1 MRKTKIIATI
11 GPTSR
16 SPEVLERLFQAGM
29 DCARLNFSH
38 GTFAEHAQVI
48 AALRELSR
56 RRQRPLAVLQDLGGA
71 KMRLGQVEG
80 HQRLQP
86 DDLVTLAAQDAS
98 TDVKTLPFP
107 HPEVLAELKQGDQ
120 VFISDGSICVEVV
133 GPVEGGV
140 RAVVTRGGM
149 ISSYRGVNIP
159 GVDLSPTVLTERAKR
174 AIQFGVEHDVDWL
187 AVSFVREGRDIQ
199 EVRDYVREQGG
210 DMPIMAKLERAE
222 ALGNLDSILEA
233 ADAVM
238 VARGDLGIETPM
250 ARVPLVQKHV
260 VARAKDMG
268 VLSVIATQML
278 NSMVLAPMPTRA
290 EVSDVSNAVL
300 DGCDA
305 VLLSDETAIGHHA
318 VETVEFAASIIQES
332 ESEDVYPFFQ
342 DLAPRD
348 RTQSIANAAAT
359 LMRGLNSNVV
369 VVTSTGRAAFEVA
382 RYRPAQ
388 RILVLTHDDSMAR
401 RLCVGWGLI
410 PLPIIPAER
419 DIPQLVA
426 MIVERALESG
436 LVTKADVLTIV
447 HGFLTGVAGTTNTVQ
462 VLYLR
467 DYLARREQGYE
478 R

>member
-11 GPTSR
+11 GPRSR
-16 SPEVLERLFQAGM
+16 SPDVLARLFRAGM

-38 GTFAEHAQVI
+38 GTLEEHARVI
-48 AALRELSR
+48 ATLRELSR
-56 RRQRPLAVLQDLGGA
+56 IHQRPLAILQDLGGA
-71 KMRLGQVEG
+71 KMRLGRVEE

-86 DDLVTLAAQDAS
+86 DDSVTLVAQDHS
-98 TDVKTLPFP
+98 TDPEVLPFP
-107 HPEVLAELKQGDQ
+107 HPEVLAALKKGDQ
-120 VFISDGSICVEVV
+120 VFIADGSICVEVV
-133 GPVEGGV
+133 ERVEAGV

-149 ISSYRGVNIP
+149 VSSFRGVNIP
-159 GVDLSPTVLTERAKR
+159 GVELSPTALTERAKR
-174 AIQFGVEHDVDWL
+174 SIRFGIEHDVDWL
-187 AVSFVREGRDIQ
+187 AVSFVRGGRDIE
-199 EVRDYVREQGG
+199 EVRSYVEEQGG
-210 DMPIMAKLERAE
+210 SMPIMAKLERAE
-222 ALGNLDSILEA
+222 ALGNLDSILET

-260 VARAKDMG
+260 VQRAKELG

-305 VLLSDETAIGHHA
+305 VLLSDETAIGHHP
-318 VETVEFAASIIQES
+318 VETVEFADSIIRES
-332 ESEDVYPFFQ
+332 EEVYPFFP

-359 LMRGLNSNVV
+359 LMRGLGSHVI

-388 RILVLTHDDSMAR
+388 RILVLAHDEPMVR
-401 RLCVGWGLI
+401 RLCLGWGLI
-410 PLPIIPAER
+410 PLGTIPAER
-419 DIPQLVA
+419 DIPRLVA
-426 MIVERALESG
+426 MIVDRALDSG
-436 LVTKADVLTIV
+436 LVTKQDVLTIV

-467 DYLARREQGYE
+467 DYLARREAGLA

>member
-11 GPTSR
+11 GPMSR
-16 SPEVLERLFQAGM
+16 SPEVLERLFHAGM

-38 GTFAEHAQVI
+38 GTFEEHARVI
-48 AALRELSR
+48 ATLRELSR
-56 RRQRPLAVLQDLGGA
+56 KHGRPIAILQDLGGA
-71 KMRLGQVEG
+71 KMRLGKIEG

-86 DDLVTLAAQDAS
+86 DDSVTLVAQDS
-98 TDVKTLPFP
+98 SPDEKILPFP
-107 HPEVLAELKQGDQ
+107 HPNVLAELKPGDQ

-133 GPVEGGV
+133 ERVDEGV

-149 ISSYRGVNIP
+149 VSSFRGVNIP
-159 GVDLSPTVLTERAKR
+159 GVELSPTVLTDRAKR
-174 AIQFGVEHDVDWL
+174 AIRFGIEHDVDWL

-199 EVRDYVREQGG
+199 EVRDYVQEQGG
-210 DMPIMAKLERAE
+210 TMPIMAKLERAE
-222 ALGNLDSILEA
+222 AVGNLDSILEA

-250 ARVPLVQKHV
+250 ARVPLVQKRV
-260 VARAKDMG
+260 VERAKYVG
-268 VLSVIATQML
+268 ILSVIATQML

-305 VLLSDETAIGHHA
+305 IMLSDETAIGHHA
-318 VETVEFAASIIQES
+318 VETVEIAASIIQES
-332 ESEDVYPFFQ
+332 EEVYPFFQ

-359 LMRGLNSNVV
+359 LMRGLNSSVV
-369 VVTSTGRAAFEVA
+369 VLTSTGRAAFEVA

-388 RILVLTHDDSMAR
+388 RILVLSHDEAMVR
-401 RLCVGWGLI
+401 RLCVGWGLVPLGTI
-410 PLPIIPAER
+410 PPER
-419 DIPQLVA
+419 DIPELVA
-426 MIVERALESG
+426 MLVDRALQSG

-467 DYLARREQGYE
+467 DYLARREEGYE

>member
-38 GTFAEHAQVI
+38 GTYAEHAKVI
-48 AALRELSR
+48 ATLRELSR
-56 RRQRPLAVLQDLGGA
+56 RHQRPLAILQDLGGA
-71 KMRLGQVEG
+71 KMRLGKLEG

-86 DDLVTLAAQDAS
+86 DDSVILAARDSS
-98 TDVKTLPFP
+98 TDAEILPFP

-133 GPVEGGV
+133 GPAEEGV

-149 ISSYRGVNIP
+149 VSSYRGVNIP
-159 GVDLSPTVLTERAKR
+159 GVELSPTVLTDRAKK
-174 AIQFGVEHDVDWL
+174 AIQFGIEHDVDWL
-187 AVSFVREGRDIQ
+187 AVSFVRGGRDIQ
-199 EVRDYVREQGG
+199 EVRSYVQQQGSN
-210 DMPIMAKLERAE
+210 MPIMAKLERAE
-222 ALGNLDSILEA
+222 AIGNLDSILEV

-260 VARAKDMG
+260 VQRAKELG

-318 VETVEFAASIIQES
+318 VETVEFASAIITES
-332 ESEDVYPFFQ
+332 EEVYPFFQ

-359 LMRGLNSNVV
+359 LMRGLNSHVV

-388 RILVLTHDDSMAR
+388 RILALSHDESMMR
-401 RLCVGWGLI
+401 RLCVGWGVI
-410 PLPIIPAER
+410 PLGAIPPER
-419 DIPQLVA
+419 DIPRLVA
-426 MIVERALESG
+426 MIVDRALESG
-436 LVTKADVLTIV
+436 LVSKADVLTIV

-467 DYLARREQGYE
+467 DYLARREEGYE

>member
-38 GTFAEHAQVI
+38 GTFEEHARVI
-48 AALRELSR
+48 ATIRELSR
-56 RRQRPLAVLQDLGGA
+56 KHQKPLAILQDLGGA
-71 KMRLGQVEG
+71 KMRLGQIRG

-86 DDLVTLAAQDAS
+86 GDSVTLVAQDRS
-98 TDVKTLPFP
+98 TDREILPFP
-107 HPEVLAELKQGDQ
+107 HPDVLAGLKRGDQ

-140 RAVVTRGGM
+140 HAIVTRGGM
-149 ISSYRGVNIP
+149 VSSHRGVNIP
-159 GVDLSPTVLTERAKR
+159 GVELSPTVLTERAKS
-174 AIQFGVEHDVDWL
+174 AIRFGVEHDVDWL

-199 EVRDYVREQGG
+199 EVRSYVQEQGG

-222 ALGNLDSILEA
+222 ALGNLDSILEV

-250 ARVPLVQKHV
+250 VRVPLVQKHV
-260 VARAKDMG
+260 VGRAKDLG

-305 VLLSDETAIGHHA
+305 VLLSDETAIGHHP

-332 ESEDVYPFFQ
+332 EEIYPFFP

-348 RTQSIANAAAT
+348 RTQSIANAATT
-359 LMRGLNSNVV
+359 LMRGLDSHVV

-388 RILVLTHDDSMAR
+388 RILVLAHEESMLR
-401 RLCVGWGLI
+401 RMCVGWGLI
-410 PLPIIPAER
+410 PLGTIPAER
-419 DIPQLVA
+419 DIPRLVA

-436 LVTKADVLTIV
+436 LVSKQDVITIV

-467 DYLARREQGYE
+467 DYLARREEGYE